1 MEAKGGAP
9 KGAPKETP
17 RGHDGRGTSTCAP
30 RDAYQP
36 GERRQ
41 PHSPERRSGG
51 TYPIPPGTA
60 ASPAQEKTAH
70 GLAETARPFA
80 SRTQPLFG
88 QYLVKAGHISESAL
102 AAALQAQKKSHARLG
117 ETLIA
122 SGAIRALDLYRALG
136 RQLGLPFVNL
146 LEEPPEPAL
155 LKADELDFYLTHRC
169 LPWRVLNGQEIFVAS
184 DPAAARRALE
194 EAQRPALVFLTSPL
208 DILWSLQKRFRH
220 HLTHR
225 ARFALAKEAAHLS
238 ARKLVTPAL
247 KGSTFCLAAFCL
259 AALFF
264 FGPAMLG
271 LINLIAGSTFLALA
285 ALRAFSLLYGVI
297 PLKAPRERRRED
309 ALPVYTILV
318 PLFREAAI
326 IPGLAKALR
335 ALDYPPDKLD
345 IKFVLEEGDSETLE
359 AAKAARLPSHV
370 EFIIVPKS
378 KPLTKPKACNYAL
391 AFARG
396 EFLVVYDAEDVPD
409 PRQLRMALAAFD
421 EGGPRM
427 ACVQGQLMFYNA
439 RENWLT
445 RQSAIE
451 YAALFE
457 LLLPALARF
466 GLPFPLGGTSTHFRT
481 ALLRRTGAWDPFNV
495 TEDADLGLRL
505 HELGFRTAVIPSLTQ
520 EEATLTPA
528 AWMRQ
533 RTRWLKGWM
542 QTLLVRL
549 RAPWRTARQ
558 LRPAAF
564 VFSYVVLGGFVL
576 AALLHP
582 FIYLMALHWLLSG
595 TGSMLAADPFAPF
608 NLSVFAMGYGVTL
621 AASAIAARQRFGLAL
636 ACHVA
641 LSPLY
646 WLMISAAAYRA
657 LWQLARQPDYWEK
670 TEHGLSRLRPKE
682 KP

>member
-1 MEAKGGAP
+1 VPGRNNERGANNGP
-9 KGAPKETP
+9 
-17 RGHDGRGTSTCAP
+17 STCAP

-41 PHSPERRSGG
+41 PHSAERRPGG
-51 TYPIPPGTA
+51 AYPLPPGKTPRHRETA
-60 ASPAQEKTAH
+60 GQ
-70 GLAETARPFA
+70 GLAETAQPF
-80 SRTQPLFG
+80 SNRTRPLFG
-88 QYLVKAGHISESAL
+88 QSLVKAGHIDESQL
-102 AAALQAQKKSHARLG
+102 EAALLAQKKSGARLG
-117 ETLIA
+117 EVLIA
-122 SGAIRALDLYRALG
+122 SGAMRALDLYRALG

-146 LEEPPEPAL
+146 LDEPPEPAL
-155 LKADELDFYLTHRC
+155 LKAEELDFYLTHRC
-169 LPWRVLNGQEIFVAS
+169 LPWRILDGQEIFVAS

-225 ARFALAKEAAHLS
+225 ARFALAREAAHLS
-238 ARKLVTPAL
+238 ARRLITPGL
-247 KGSTFCLAAFCL
+247 KGGTFCLATFCL

-264 FGPAMLG
+264 FGPAMFGILN
-271 LINLIAGSTFLALA
+271 IIAGSTFLALS
-285 ALRAFSLLYGVI
+285 ALRAFSLFYGIV
-297 PLKAPRERRRED
+297 PMKAPREVRREEE
-309 ALPVYTILV
+309 LPVYTILV

-326 IPGLAKALR
+326 IPGLAKALH

-370 EFIIVPKS
+370 EFVIVPKS

-409 PRQLRMALAAFD
+409 PRQLRMALGAFD

-466 GLPFPLGGTSTHFRT
+466 GLPFPLGGTSTHFRGIM
-481 ALLRRTGAWDPFNV
+481 ALTHLIV
-495 TEDADLGLRL
+495 DANEKR
-505 HELGFRTAVIPSLTQ
+505 
-520 EEATLTPA
+520 
-528 AWMRQ
+528 
-533 RTRWLKGWM
+533 
-542 QTLLVRL
+542 
-549 RAPWRTARQ
+549 
-558 LRPAAF
+558 
-564 VFSYVVLGGFVL
+564 FSYIPR
-576 AALLHP
+576 HE
-582 FIYLMALHWLLSG
+582 
-595 TGSMLAADPFAPF
+595 T
-608 NLSVFAMGYGVTL
+608 
-621 AASAIAARQRFGLAL
+621 
-636 ACHVA
+636 
-641 LSPLY
+641 SPHRDF
-646 WLMISAAAYRA
+646 RA
-657 LWQLARQPDYWEK
+657 
-670 TEHGLSRLRPKE
+670 HHFRPSDKE
-682 KP
+682 G